1 MELLEIGEA
10 RLAYWDAGT
19 GTPLLF
25 IHGVGN
31 SGGIWAADL
40 APLAADCRLVVYDR
54 RGYGASSPSPRDWSA
69 HGRDAVALIET
80 LRAAPALIV
89 GYSGGSMIAL
99 DVALRRPD
107 LVAGIVLLDPAFNLS
122 RCLTPG
128 LVARLASVKLL
139 RRVQGDAPA
148 AAHWLRYVSSYATG
162 GSAFDARLSSE
173 RRARLLANAPGIFD
187 DMASGA
193 GSVDERRLDEVR
205 APVTLVDAKL
215 SPRYLRRSADRL
227 ARLLPR
233 AERVTLDRSGHW
245 VGVDA
250 RDELLDLLRLALG
263 KSSRAAPG

>member
-1 MELLEIGEA
+1 MDLLTIGEA
-10 RLAYWDAGT
+10 RLAYWDAGA
-19 GTPLLF
+19 GAPLVF

-31 SGGIWAADL
+31 SGGLWADDL
-40 APLAADCRLVVYDR
+40 APLAADCRVVVYDR
-54 RGYGASSPSPRDWSA
+54 RGYGASSSSPRDWTA
-69 HGRDAVALIET
+69 HVRDAVALIEA
-80 LRAAPALIV
+80 LRAAPALLV

-99 DVALRRPD
+99 DLALQRPD

-122 RCLTPG
+122 RCLTID

-139 RRVQGDAPA
+139 RRVRGDESA

-162 GSAFDARLSSE
+162 GSAFETRLSPE

-193 GSVDERRLDEVR
+193 GAVDERRLGEVR
-205 APVTLVDAKL
+205 APVTLVDATL
-215 SPRYLRRSADRL
+215 SPPFLRRSAGRL

-233 AERVTLDRSGHW
+233 AERVTLARSGHW

-250 RDELLDLLRLALG
+250 RDELLDVLRTALR
-263 KSSRAAPG
+263 KTSHATPA